1 MELKVKRNMVI
12 LMVLAVA
19 IAVMLWSGAHRRQ
32 AGGGG
37 SLTGGTSAVKGK
49 AAPDF
54 NLVDIRTGKNIR
66 LSDFKGKAVLL
77 NFWATWCPPCK
88 VEIPWFVDLQ
98 KQYGPQGLQVIGVAM
113 DDAGKD
119 AIAKFSNDMGVNY
132 LVLQGTEKVAELYG
146 GVESLPTTFYIG
158 RDGAVTKRVF
168 GLVSHKE
175 TEENVKLALNSGNA
189 ASASS
194 GNSARTDEPL
204 KAQAGS
210 LPHPAET
217 GRAGSLDAGNR

>member
-1 MELKVKRNMVI
+1 MELKVKRNMGI
-12 LMVLAVA
+12 LLVLAMA
-19 IAVMLWSGAHRRQ
+19 IAVMLWTGARRRQ
-32 AGGGG
+32 ADGGAA
-37 SLTGGTSAVKGK
+37 LTGGASAVKGK

-54 NLVDIRTGKNIR
+54 DLVDIRTGKNVH

-119 AIAKFSNDMGVNY
+119 AIAKFSNSMGVNY

-158 RDGAVTKRVF
+158 RDGTVTKRVF
-168 GLVSHKE
+168 GLISHQE
-175 TEENVKLALNSGNA
+175 TEESVKMALNSGNA
-189 ASASS
+189 TSATS
-194 GNSARTDEPL
+194 GVSVPPGEPL

-210 LPHPAET
+210 LPQSAKTGSSSDPGAE
-217 GRAGSLDAGNR
+217 NR